1 MSKTNYDR
9 RKVRRAMLAAP
20 AIALLGIV
28 PFVFQFDLTLMQFLF
43 MIVAA
48 LTISYII
55 GLLFGAPGYFILKY
69 LGYSETKYLMSY
81 AALLVVAA
89 PIVLDDIYALV
100 SFAPPVLLA
109 AAAFCFI
116 RGPSIDA
123 PAKISHGP

>member
-1 MSKTNYDR
+1 MSRTNYNR
-9 RKVRRAMLAAP
+9 KKVRRAMLAAP

-28 PFVFQFDLTLMQFLF
+28 PFVFQFNLTLNQFLL
-43 MIVAA
+43 MLVAA
-48 LTISYII
+48 FVVSYVM
-55 GLLFGAPGYFILKY
+55 GLLFGAPGYLILKY
-69 LGYSETKYLMSY
+69 LGYSETRYLMGY

-123 PAKISHGP
+123 PADD